1 MIAKHRFVTIGA
13 FHGSSIRVG
22 RADLGIGQALIP
34 MMAMGRD
41 TFAAV
46 LFFKASWC
54 AIRLWRSELYRLS
67 SRYGT
72 SLLVLSKQGVEMLF
86 CLPIKTGHHRVNI
99 RIGLDFG
106 PIEVEFLAP
115 DQLGLDT

>member
-1 MIAKHRFVTIGA
+1 MVMIAKHRFVTIGA

-72 SLLVLSKQGVEMLF
+72 SFFGFTKKGVEMPF
-86 CLPIKTGHHRVNI
+86 FLPIKTRHQLVNS
-99 RIGLDFG
+99 R
-106 PIEVEFLAP
+106 
-115 DQLGLDT
+115 